1 MNYEKLRKKL
11 FVNQAIQGRL
21 LVRAAL
27 YWFLYHGVL
36 WMTLFL
42 FRYAEH
48 RGTVLAG
55 APPRTFSDLYHEFTH
70 QYVAIW
76 ICAAA
81 IVPIVL
87 WDLLCFSHRIVGP
100 LFRFRKTLES
110 LSAGRTVS
118 EIRLRDGDLLNELN
132 DTFNRYLATL
142 QTFRPMDLKSTI
154 EDKIALEVSQLQA
167 EVDLM
172 KNNQSTP
179 EPDDFH
185 NASTASTSPKSANR

>member
-1 MNYEKLRKKL
+1 MNYDKLRKKL

-48 RGTVLAG
+48 RGTALTG
-55 APPRTFSDLYHEFTH
+55 APPRTFSDLYREFSH
-70 QYVAIW
+70 QYVAVW
-76 ICAAA
+76 VCAVA

-87 WDLLCFSHRIVGP
+87 WDLLVFSHRIVGP

-110 LSAGRTVS
+110 LAAGQSVS
-118 EIRLRDGDLLNELN
+118 EVRLRDGDLLNELN

-142 QTFRPMDLKSTI
+142 QTFQPIAPESAKPDSV
-154 EDKIALEVSQLQA
+154 EDTIALEVRQLQA

-172 KNNQSTP
+172 KSTKP
-179 EPDDFH
+179 VTDPL
-185 NASTASTSPKSANR
+185 SV